1 MRALAEY
8 LRADDR
14 TRHSDA
20 RTRAIARRRAGPPLF
35 DPPPRPVTRCSAL
48 RAVLGAA
55 AVALVLVMSAT
66 AAAATVSERRKV
78 LDTDFGLLPFTYVKV
93 AAAGDANQ
101 ISVVT
106 SEGGITVA
114 DGGAVL
120 HGAGGCRSA
129 ADGSVFCPP
138 LAPAAKDRGDGLD
151 APLVFAH
158 VGVYLGRG
166 DDVAAVS
173 FHEVGA
179 DGELTGPYS
188 DIFTVGVHGG
198 PGNDRITLPAAAES
212 SGYGEGGDDT
222 VIGGENLFGGPGND
236 ELSGIAFDGKKLAY
250 EWFAGGAGKD
260 VIRGGAA
267 HTNIAVYGGA
277 AAVHI
282 DLRRRGGQGRAGE
295 GDTLIDVD
303 GAVGGAGADVL
314 IGDRYGNALYGGAGN
329 DAIRGGAGDDYVDGE
344 RGVDRLS
351 GGPGDDEIAAGDGS
365 YGGAAMPGLADE
377 VGCGPGR
384 DHVDDPEFV
393 DRIARG
399 CEIGFWL
406 GDPTPFNTSQS
417 LQPIASSGGALTFR
431 APCQGCHGSVSLT
444 APGSRRV
451 VYGSWSG
458 RFAHGRV
465 TVPLTF
471 TGRRALL
478 APGGAELRVVFTGRG
493 SSSPLQRGYTLRV
506 RAA

>member
-1 MRALAEY
+1 MLNRP
-8 LRADDR
+8 
-14 TRHSDA
+14 TR
-20 RTRAIARRRAGPPLF
+20 R
-35 DPPPRPVTRCSAL
+35 VTRCAAL

-55 AVALVLVMSAT
+55 AIAQVLVVSAT
-66 AAAATVSERRKV
+66 ASAATVSERRKV
-78 LDTDFGLLPFTYVKV
+78 LDTDFGLVPFTYVKV
-93 AAAGDANQ
+93 AAAEEANH
-101 ISVVT
+101 IAVVT

-114 DGGAVL
+114 DAGAVL
-120 HGAGGCRSA
+120 HAAGGCRSA
-129 ADGSVFCPP
+129 ADGSAFCPP
-138 LAPAAKDRGDGLD
+138 LAPTAKDRDNGLD
-151 APLVFAH
+151 APLPFAH
-158 VGVYLGRG
+158 VGVYLEGG
-166 DDVAAVS
+166 DDEAAVS
-173 FHEVGA
+173 LHDLGA

-212 SGYGEGGDDT
+212 SGYGEGGNDT

-236 ELSGIAFDGKKLAY
+236 QLTGIAFDSDKLAY

-267 HTNIAVYGGA
+267 HTNVAMYGGA
-277 AAVHI
+277 TPVHV
-282 DLRRRGGQGRAGE
+282 DLRRPGGQGRAHE
-295 GDTLIDVD
+295 GDTLIDMD

-314 IGDRYGNALYGGAGN
+314 IGNRYGNALYGGTGN
-329 DAIRGGAGDDYVDGE
+329 DAIRGGGGDDYVDGE

-351 GGPGDDEIAAGDGS
+351 GGSGDDEIAAGDGS
-365 YGGAAMPGLADE
+365 YGGAVMPGLADE
-377 VGCGPGR
+377 VRCGPGR
-384 DHVDDPEFV
+384 DRVDDPEFV
-393 DRIARG
+393 DRIARD

-417 LQPIASSGGALTFR
+417 LQPLASTPDELTFR

-478 APGGAELRVVFTGRG
+478 IPGGAEVRVVFTGRG
-493 SSSPLQRGYTLRV
+493 SSGPLQRGYTLRV